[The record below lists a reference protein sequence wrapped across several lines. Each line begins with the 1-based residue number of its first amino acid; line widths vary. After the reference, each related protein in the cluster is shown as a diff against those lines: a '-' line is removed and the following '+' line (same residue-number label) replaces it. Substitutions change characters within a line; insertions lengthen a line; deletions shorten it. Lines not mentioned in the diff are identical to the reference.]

1 MSLIICPEC
10 GTEVSDAAVACPS
23 CGKPLRTIP
32 VVKEVVPIRRE
43 EREIPKWVVIPV
55 AIVIGLVLV
64 LAFVL
69 LYRSGADD
77 SNVNLRVNASRP
89 ATTREVGRTDT
100 VVESAPGSVSTVPGT
115 STAVN
120 PPVNPPAN
128 PPMTSTVPG
137 TSTDVAPPT
146 KGSVTVDAKIQN
158 RTGNGTAP
166 VRNAR
171 FYLLDK
177 DVEAILSEARIE
189 PIEGQTMMSSLGL
202 AASFPSRFGD
212 FQRRA
217 MNAIKSHVKAS
228 ATTNGS
234 GKADFSSVE
243 PNMYYLFA
251 VTNTPQGFALWSSPV
266 TIAPGANVLNLEPQ
280 PLTDVSSFSE

>member
-1 MSLIICPEC
+1 MSLILCPEC
-10 GTEVSDAAVACPS
+10 GTELSDAAVACPN
-23 CGKPLRTIP
+23 CGKPLHSIP
-32 VVKEVVPIRRE
+32 VVREAVPIRRE
-43 EREIPKWVVIPV
+43 ESGTPKWVIIPV

-69 LYRSGADD
+69 LYRSGTDD
-77 SNVNLRVNASRP
+77 SNVNLKVNASRP
-89 ATTREVGRTDT
+89 TTTRDVARTDT
-100 VVESAPGSVSTVPGT
+100 VVESAPGSVSTVPGSST
-115 STAVN
+115 SVN
-120 PPVNPPAN
+120 PPVNPPS
-128 PPMTSTVPG
+128 TSTVPG
-137 TSTDVAPPT
+137 TTTDVAPPT

-158 RTGNGTAP
+158 RNGNGTAP

-177 DVEAILSEARIE
+177 DVEAILSEARVE
-189 PIEGQTMMSSLGL
+189 PIEGQNMMSSLGL
-202 AASFPSRFGD
+202 AASFPSRFAD
-212 FQRRA
+212 FQRQA
-217 MNAIKSHVKAS
+217 MAAIKTHVKAA

-234 GKADFSSVE
+234 GKADFSGVE
-243 PNMYYLFA
+243 PNVYYLFA